1 MNKGLVLEY
10 KIKGL
15 KFNYVNMEERII
27 NRLCV
32 IIFANAAFTLIG
44 CYIVYLFL
52 KDIEN
57 TLHEKIQNLSDTLE
71 QMQWE
76 KDLKEATE
84 MLFRKS
90 KNDTIIHI

>member
-1 MNKGLVLEY
+1 
-10 KIKGL
+10 
-15 KFNYVNMEERII
+15 MEERII

-44 CYIVYLFL
+44 CYVVYLFL

-57 TLHEKIQNLSDTLE
+57 TLHEKIQDLSDTLK

-84 MLFRKS
+84 MLSEKA
-90 KNDTIIHI
+90 KMIP

>member
-1 MNKGLVLEY
+1 
-10 KIKGL
+10 
-15 KFNYVNMEERII
+15 
-27 NRLCV
+27 
-32 IIFANAAFTLIG
+32 
-44 CYIVYLFL
+44 VYLFL

-57 TLHEKIQNLSDTLE
+57 TLHEKIQDLSDTLK

-84 MLFRKS
+84 MLFGKS

>member
-1 MNKGLVLEY
+1 
-10 KIKGL
+10 
-15 KFNYVNMEERII
+15 MEERII

-57 TLHEKIQNLSDTLE
+57 TLHEKIQNLSDTLDE
-71 QMQWE
+71 IGLLMRITHH
-76 KDLKEATE
+76 TE
-84 MLFRKS
+84 MLMTKS
-90 KNDTIIHI
+90 SKDNKELLNDNETCF

>member
-1 MNKGLVLEY
+1 MRY
-10 KIKGL
+10 YIR
-15 KFNYVNMEERII
+15 ERSIYI
-27 NRLCV
+27 DRMLCSV
-32 IIFANAAFTLIG
+32 SL
-44 CYIVYLFL
+44 L

-57 TLHEKIQNLSDTLE
+57 TLHEKIQDLSDTLK

-84 MLFRKS
+84 MLFGKS

>member
-1 MNKGLVLEY
+1 
-10 KIKGL
+10 
-15 KFNYVNMEERII
+15 MEERII

-44 CYIVYLFL
+44 CYVVYLFL

-57 TLHEKIQNLSDTLE
+57 TLHEKIQDLSDTLK

-84 MLFRKS
+84 MLFGKS
-90 KNDTIIHI
+90 KNGTIIHI

>member
-1 MNKGLVLEY
+1 
-10 KIKGL
+10 
-15 KFNYVNMEERII
+15 MEERII

-44 CYIVYLFL
+44 CYVVYLFL

-57 TLHEKIQNLSDTLE
+57 TLHEKIQDISDTLK

-84 MLFRKS
+84 MLFGKS

>member
-1 MNKGLVLEY
+1 
-10 KIKGL
+10 
-15 KFNYVNMEERII
+15 MEERII

-44 CYIVYLFL
+44 CYVVYLFL

-57 TLHEKIQNLSDTLE
+57 TLHEKIQDLSDTLK

-76 KDLKEATE
+76 YLQPIITQYFIDNKSEIWL
-84 MLFRKS
+84 LFLIAHS
-90 KNDTIIHI
+90 KR

>member
-1 MNKGLVLEY
+1 MNKGLVLEC
-10 KIKGL
+10 KIKEL
-15 KFNYVNMEERII
+15 KYINGMEERII

-44 CYIVYLFL
+44 CYVIYIFL

-57 TLHEKIQNLSDTLE
+57 NLHEKIRNLSDTLD
-71 QMQWE
+71 QMRWE

-84 MLFRKS
+84 MLCGKS
-90 KNDTIIHI
+90 KNDIIIHI

>member
-1 MNKGLVLEY
+1 
-10 KIKGL
+10 
-15 KFNYVNMEERII
+15 MEERII

-44 CYIVYLFL
+44 CYVVYLFL

-57 TLHEKIQNLSDTLE
+57 TLHEKIQDLSDTLK

-84 MLFRKS
+84 MPFGKS

>member
-1 MNKGLVLEY
+1 
-10 KIKGL
+10 
-15 KFNYVNMEERII
+15 MEERII

-44 CYIVYLFL
+44 CYVVYLFL

-57 TLHEKIQNLSDTLE
+57 TLHEKIQDLSDTLK
-71 QMQWE
+71 QMQKW

-84 MLFRKS
+84 MLFGKS

>member
-1 MNKGLVLEY
+1 
-10 KIKGL
+10 
-15 KFNYVNMEERII
+15 MEERII

-44 CYIVYLFL
+44 CYVVYLFL

-57 TLHEKIQNLSDTLE
+57 TLHEKIQDLSDTLK

-84 MLFRKS
+84 MFFGKS

>member
-1 MNKGLVLEY
+1 
-10 KIKGL
+10 
-15 KFNYVNMEERII
+15 MEERII